1 MFHVGAMFSPG
12 IVYKKDFDTILPL
25 TLDRHF
31 RSLLSWQPHI
41 WVFLVILITCVKFHV
56 SKMFHYRNT
65 DKSML
70 LPKSD
75 FTVTSKVCCHG
86 NHVFL

>member
-31 RSLLSWQPHI
+31 RSLLPWQPHI

-65 DKSML
+65 DKSMI

-75 FTVTSKVCCHG
+75 LTVTLKVCCHG